1 MLEFIDKFNKGRIK
15 IMNKDNNRHI
25 IINQNTNL

>member
-15 IMNKDNNRHI
+15 IMNKDNNRYI